1 MHPIIRFQ
9 STPVN
14 SSVFTGLSAFD
25 PDSNVNGQVEFRVI
39 EDDAPGIN
47 DIEGG
52 GFGEGGHFAINLP
65 HQGLVQLVRPL
76 DYESSKIHH
85 VIIEARDRY
94 SVDPWY
100 RVVVRSSL
108 RNRRILLDHFYI
120 DAQRKE
126 PRELDEII
134 SGPSIRT
141 SGSRRPRH

>member
-1 MHPIIRFQ
+1 MHTIIRFQ

-39 EDDAPGIN
+39 EDDAPGVN

-52 GFGEGGHFAINLP
+52 GFGQGGHFAINLP

-94 SVDPWY
+94 VQCGSV
-100 RVVVRSSL
+100 VQSVR
-108 RNRRILLDHFYI
+108 RNAF
-120 DAQRKE
+120 AKS
-126 PRELDEII
+126 P
-134 SGPSIRT
+134 IRN
-141 SGSRRPRH
+141 